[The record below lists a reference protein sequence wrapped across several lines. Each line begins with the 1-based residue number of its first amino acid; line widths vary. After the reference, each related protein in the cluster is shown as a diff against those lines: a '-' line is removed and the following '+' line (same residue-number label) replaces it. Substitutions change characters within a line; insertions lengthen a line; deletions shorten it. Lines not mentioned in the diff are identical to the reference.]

1 MKKIGFGEVDFL
13 TLNPGNKST
22 RKVKYDVLA
31 AAIIV
36 VVLKLL
42 FLLDD
47 HYEWYVYKQ
56 ISNKAQTFKW
66 CK

>member
-13 TLNPGNKST
+13 TLTPGNKST

>member
-1 MKKIGFGEVDFL
+1 MAKKIGIGDVDFL
-13 TLNPGNKST
+13 TLVPGNKST

-31 AAIIV
+31 AAVIV

-47 HYEWYVYKQ
+47 KYEW
-56 ISNKAQTFKW
+56 
-66 CK
+66 

>member
-1 MKKIGFGEVDFL
+1 MVKKICIGEVDFL
-13 TLNPGNKST
+13 TLVPGNKST

-31 AAIIV
+31 AAVII

-47 HYEWYVYKQ
+47 HYEW
-56 ISNKAQTFKW
+56 
-66 CK
+66 

>member
-1 MKKIGFGEVDFL
+1 MKKTSIGEVDFL
-13 TLNPGNKST
+13 TLTPGNKST

-31 AAIIV
+31 AAVIV

-47 HYEWYVYKQ
+47 HYEW
-56 ISNKAQTFKW
+56 
-66 CK
+66 